1 LQPGAGPYY
10 FGLSVV
16 NVQNLGSVVSVEA
29 RLSSDG
35 SDEWVALER
44 DPNYTMARPQE
55 RTGDWVLP
63 QGAGPFSV
71 PLTLRIT
78 DPSGQ
83 ALIAQ
88 DAIKS
93 WAPDA
98 GDPTVYFI
106 DTGVQF

>member
-1 LQPGAGPYY
+1 
-10 FGLSVV
+10 
-16 NVQNLGSVVSVEA
+16 VSVEA